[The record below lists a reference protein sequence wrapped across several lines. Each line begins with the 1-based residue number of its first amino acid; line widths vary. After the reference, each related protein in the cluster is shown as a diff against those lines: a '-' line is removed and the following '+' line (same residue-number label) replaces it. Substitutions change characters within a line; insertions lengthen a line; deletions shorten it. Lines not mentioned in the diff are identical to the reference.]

1 MPSGI
6 FTSAQP
12 LLHLFYGARR
22 WEAQAYRFFLPVFQP
37 AFCAPP
43 HVWKRDTGLNPERK
57 GIIMNTIRPAFRRP
71 LVAQPI
77 RRFSTLAQ
85 ASSHIDRLLA
95 VHSNQV
101 RFNIQQ
107 TAANQWVVCR
117 VISGGVV

>member
-1 MPSGI
+1 M
-6 FTSAQP
+6 
-12 LLHLFYGARR
+12 
-22 WEAQAYRFFLPVFQP
+22 
-37 AFCAPP
+37 
-43 HVWKRDTGLNPERK
+43 GLNPIRK

-85 ASSHIDRLLA
+85 ASDHIDRLLA

-117 VISGGVV
+117 VISGGVA

>member
-22 WEAQAYRFFLPVFQP
+22 WEAQAYRVLVVRSSNPPF
-37 AFCAPP
+37 APRLTFGS
-43 HVWKRDTGLNPERK
+43 VMGLNPIRK

-85 ASSHIDRLLA
+85 ASRHIDRLLA